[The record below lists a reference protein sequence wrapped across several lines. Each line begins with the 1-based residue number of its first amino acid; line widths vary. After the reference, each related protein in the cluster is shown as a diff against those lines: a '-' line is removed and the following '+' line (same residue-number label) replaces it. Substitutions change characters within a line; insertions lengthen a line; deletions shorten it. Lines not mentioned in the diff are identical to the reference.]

1 MHDPARLPILTLEPL
16 LDAVRAGVEATG
28 WELSGL
34 QKTTSHAFEGRW
46 AGASTRSAYLFFH
59 RDDLPEAV
67 SVEAFLDE
75 SSDGLDGN
83 LSLVIEGPPYGDL
96 GKASSILDRVAT
108 AAREALPAG
117 VRTPLSLRLSLPGPD
132 TSPGRARV
140 QLRIRLHL
148 PDQAIEGGAR
158 SVEAF
163 AASGVTACERLLECP
178 EVAEFLPPV
187 VD

>member
-46 AGASTRSAYLFFH
+46 AGASTRSAYIFFH

-75 SSDGLDGN
+75 SSDGLEGN
-83 LSLVIEGPPYGDL
+83 LSLVVEGPPYGEL
-96 GKASSILDRVAT
+96 GKAASILGRVAT
-108 AAREALPAG
+108 AARESFPAG
-117 VRTPLSLRLSLPGPD
+117 TRTPVSLRLSLSGPEV
-132 TSPGRARV
+132 PPERARV
-140 QLRIRLHL
+140 QLRIRIHL
-148 PDQAIEGGAR
+148 PGEAIEGGAR
-158 SVEAF
+158 SVEGF
-163 AASGVTACERLLECP
+163 VRSGIASCERLLECP